1 MDTNQPNRPAGLPP
15 SMRQPASARPQV
27 RHSPSPPPPSQPVH
41 HQHASAPEPKKRKVG
56 FWVLVA
62 VLGLIVLGLGW
73 FIFRI
78 ATGNYNEFAVKPNQY
93 QAVFLNN
100 NMVYFGKI
108 SNVDGSY
115 VKLTNNY
122 YLQVQG
128 QQGQQQAQQEQ
139 GQQPQVSLAKLGNEL
154 HGPEDTMY
162 IDRKSILFWENL
174 QANGRVVQAIKDYQS
189 KNGIK

>member
-1 MDTNQPNRPAGLPP
+1 MDTNQPNRPSGLPP
-15 SMRQPASARPQV
+15 SMRQPAPARPQA
-27 RHSPSPPPPSQPVH
+27 RQSAPPPPAH
-41 HQHASAPEPKKRKVG
+41 HQQPSAPAPRPKKRKAG

-62 VLGLIVLGLGW
+62 VLVVIAAALGW
-73 FIFRI
+73 FILRA

-100 NMVYFGKI
+100 NMVYFGKL

-115 VKLTNNY
+115 VKLTNIY

-128 QQGQQQAQQEQ
+128 QQGQQQTQQEQ